1 MHPSQR
7 DFKAAIQDW
16 QTLCDVKVDAAKVQL
31 VNGFD
36 LRAGTNIISKN
47 HGECPLSAGF
57 RHTALPKV
65 VATHQALQKVVATH
79 RASHN
84 KLRSKSGV
92 VELPF
97 VVWIF
102 LFVLTFPLIN
112 LATIGLRLTFLYSA
126 AHTACLRACRG
137 QTFMTAVENNPS
149 CVMLANKAV
158 QDVTQKFTGIHVSKI
173 TTQILTTSIDTGIQS
188 RTVSPLTKPAD
199 VSKNT
204 YQIEVVLDCSADP
217 FLPIPS
223 PVQIAGLSAPLQLT
237 LSDRQ
242 YCESPD
248 GLNL

>member
-1 MHPSQR
+1 MHPDIRAKNTRNTNWQR
-7 DFKAAIQDW
+7 VLRFLPSVAR
-16 QTLCDVKVDAAKVQL
+16 VQL
-31 VNGFD
+31 INQID
-36 LRAGTNIISKN
+36 LRPSTNTTPTKCSASSTGCGSRHSRLSKT
-47 HGECPLSAGF
+47 E
-57 RHTALPKV
+57 
-65 VATHQALQKVVATH
+65 
-79 RASHN
+79 ASHFRTTHTGSR
-84 KLRSKSGV
+84 KQSGI

-137 QTFMTAVENNPS
+137 QTFQTAVENSPS
-149 CVMLANKAV
+149 CIMLANQAV

-217 FLPIPS
+217 FLPMPS